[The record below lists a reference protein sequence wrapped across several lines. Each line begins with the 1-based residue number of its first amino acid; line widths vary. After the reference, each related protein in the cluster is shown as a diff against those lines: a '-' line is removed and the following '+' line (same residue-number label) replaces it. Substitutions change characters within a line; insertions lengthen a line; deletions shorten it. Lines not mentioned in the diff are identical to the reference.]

1 MGRKLRQPRRPLFPY
16 FRRAHGRCVREQG
29 HFGAS
34 TARSDPLQVEWSVN
48 GRQRTLRAGV
58 LVSSSFTPSPASSSS
73 SSELLFSAFA
83 LGPLLPFEPFAAAGA
98 FLGLVTLDG
107 AAFAGDAVPGAAM
120 AGELGSK
127 PALASLRSFLM
138 RSWTA
143 RGVQCSPICVG
154 CWCVMRFEWG
164 RG

>member
-1 MGRKLRQPRRPLFPY
+1 MGRELRRFRRQLFPSLRQVHDQWLR
-16 FRRAHGRCVREQG
+16 VQE

-34 TARSDPLQVEWSVN
+34 VSNLEPLQTEWSMN
-48 GRQRTLRAGV
+48 GRQRTLRAGA
-58 LVSSSFTPSPASSSS
+58 LVSSSSTPSPSSCSSSS
-73 SSELLFSAFA
+73 ASACSAFA
-83 LGPLLPFEPFAAAGA
+83 LAPLLPFEPFATAGA

-107 AAFAGDAVPGAAM
+107 AALAGDAVPGAAM

-154 CWCVMRFEWG
+154 VGVCDAI
-164 RG
+164 